1 MIRTSNHKQQSAFSH
16 WLRTG
21 RLPAVHN
28 AGGIELKFNPW
39 HDPDDGRFT
48 FAGSGRHHGAGGGQ
62 VADRANPRQP
72 RNSVKPRLAAAGA
85 EQTARPTP
93 KPAVRGAAGTRF
105 RPVGAQQGK
114 RGNPAVEFASGVGE
128 GLYDVAEGVV
138 TGTYAALTTNPATTA
153 RNAVLGIADTIDA
166 AIAAEETPA
175 RIQLARARNAVA
187 NASPRDIG
195 RAAGSVAGNV
205 AVSVAPG
212 AAVAKVSAAR
222 RLRGARPS
230 PGPFPPPQIGWV
242 KERITS
248 DKEWKLYNDSAVG
261 ARPGLAPTLMRT
273 LPNGKKRPVKFDGF
287 QGEYMIDRK
296 WSVVDRPHARAQ
308 LLRQSEV
315 LAQHRLIGVWEVPTP
330 AQKALAH
337 KLFKKM
343 NVTNIVVKVV
353 KP

>member
-1 MIRTSNHKQQSAFSH
+1 MIRTSNHKQQSAFSQ

-21 RLPAVHN
+21 RLPPVPN

-62 VADRANPRQP
+62 AADRANPRQP
-72 RNSVKPRLAAAGA
+72 RISAKPRLEAAGA
-85 EQTARPTP
+85 GQTARATP
-93 KPAVRGAAGTRF
+93 KLTARSSAGTRF
-105 RPVGAQQGK
+105 KPVGSQPRR
-114 RGNPAVEFASGVGE
+114 RGNSAVEFVGGVGE

-138 TGTYAALTTNPATTA
+138 ADTYAALTTNPATTA

-175 RIQLARARNAVA
+175 RIQASRAAKWIA
-187 NASPRDIG
+187 NATPRDIG
-195 RAAGSVAGNV
+195 RTAGSVAGNV
-205 AVSVAPG
+205 AVSVLPG
-212 AAVAKVSAAR
+212 AAVAKVAAAR
-222 RLRGARPS
+222 RLRTARPS

-248 DKEWKLYNDSAVG
+248 DKEWKLYNDSAAG

-287 QGEYMIDRK
+287 RGEYMIDRK

-330 AQKALAH
+330 AQKVLAH
-337 KLFKKM
+337 KMFKKM

>member
-21 RLPAVHN
+21 RLPAVSN
-28 AGGIELKFNPW
+28 TGGIELKFNPW

-62 VADRANPRQP
+62 AAGRANPRQP
-72 RNSVKPRLAAAGA
+72 RISAKPRLDVAGA
-85 EQTARPTP
+85 GQTARPTP
-93 KPAVRGAAGTRF
+93 KPAGGVAAGTRF
-105 RPVGAQQGK
+105 KPIGAQQGR
-114 RGNPAVEFASGVGE
+114 RGNPAVEFVGGVGE

-138 TGTYAALTTNPATTA
+138 TDTYTALTTNPAVTA
-153 RNAVLGIADTIDA
+153 RNTVLGIAGAIDA

-175 RIQLARARNAVA
+175 RIQVSRAAKRIVNAT
-187 NASPRDIG
+187 PRDIG
-195 RAAGSVAGNV
+195 RTAGSVAGNV
-205 AVSVAPG
+205 AVSAVPG
-212 AAVAKVSAAR
+212 AAVAKVAAAR
-222 RLRGARPS
+222 RLRMARPS

-315 LAQHRLIGVWEVPTP
+315 LAQHRQIGVWEVPTP

>member
-21 RLPAVHN
+21 RLPAVPN

-48 FAGSGRHHGAGGGQ
+48 FAGSGRHYGAGGGQ
-62 VADRANPRQP
+62 SADGANPRQS
-72 RNSVKPRLAAAGA
+72 RISAKPRAGVA
-85 EQTARPTP
+85 SAGQTARSTP
-93 KPAVRGAAGTRF
+93 KPPARGASEARF
-105 RPVGAQQGK
+105 KPVGAQQGK
-114 RGNPAVEFASGVGE
+114 RGNPAVEFVSGVGE

-153 RNAVLGIADTIDA
+153 RTAVLGIADTIDA

-175 RIQLARARNAVA
+175 RVQVSRAARAIGNAT
-187 NASPRDIG
+187 SRDIG

-205 AVSVAPG
+205 AVSVVPG
-212 AAVAKVSAAR
+212 AAVAKVAAAR
-222 RLRGARPS
+222 RLRMARPR

-248 DKEWKLYNDSAVG
+248 DKEWKLYNDSAAG
-261 ARPGLAPTLMRT
+261 ARSGLAPTLMRT

-287 QGEYMIDRK
+287 QGDYMIDRK